1 MRTVR
6 KIAVLV
12 GAAGAI
18 AAIPVGAATAHA
30 DITDELGGLLL
41 NSRSATGQSNNCGNQ
56 VSIAS
61 TAKCFTINDGGSGK
75 GGDQTGGLLLNSRSA
90 TGQSNVCGSQ
100 IAVLSP
106 TTCVTVKDG

>member
-12 GAAGAI
+12 GAVGAI

-41 NSRSATGQSNNCGNQ
+41 NSRSATGHSNACGDQ

-61 TAKCFTINDGGSGK
+61 MTECFTAKGGGSGK
-75 GGDQTGGLLLNSRSA
+75 GGDQAAGLLLNSRSA

-106 TTCVTVKDG
+106 TTCVTVKD